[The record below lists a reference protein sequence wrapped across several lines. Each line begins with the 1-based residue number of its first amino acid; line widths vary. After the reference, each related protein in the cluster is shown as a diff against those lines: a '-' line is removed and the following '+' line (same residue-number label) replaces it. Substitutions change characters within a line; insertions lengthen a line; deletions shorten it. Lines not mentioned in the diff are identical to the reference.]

1 MAYYYLTPNYR
12 ISELK
17 AIERKAVDAMGV
29 LRDKVVSSEQLYD
42 VRDWLEH
49 LSEQL
54 AAENPRCEKVEVD
67 VDEMEVMGMG
77 WRKVS
82 IRFGNLIYSGLECS
96 FLTKEDLAF

>member
-12 ISELK
+12 ISELR

-29 LRDKVVSSEQLYD
+29 LQDKVVSSEQLYD

-54 AAENPRCEKVEVD
+54 AAENLRCKKIEVD
-67 VDEMEVMGMG
+67 IDEMEVMGMG
-77 WRKVS
+77 WRKVL
-82 IRFGNLIYSGLECS
+82 IRFGNLVYSGLECS